1 MFHAATF
8 VSLLPV
14 GCTVL
19 GAPRLSDWRGNVG
32 ADGRRGRF
40 CPRFPRRARLASTA
54 QRMQFRGHSPRTI
67 FTGAPTLHQP
77 LSHGAMRRDSSPF
90 RGAEAWEEVCGVYA
104 SASHDADTYVSLTPV
119 RGGVLDA
126 PRSPD
131 RRATLDA
138 SVRLDQ
144 PHPRFPQ
151 RVRIRPPPNASNPA
165 GTARAPFRAGEP
177 TLSVIPGRA
186 GVEARPY
193 VGWGRYQRRTG
204 VIRRPKAGRRGR
216 RPYGVLRRFR
226 RETHAG
232 GRPAGAAAQNK
243 IPRGGGE
250 FCFFR
255 PGRGPGPRIW
265 RRPPHP
271 GRRRI

>member
-1 MFHAATF
+1 MPAPVTFHAATF

-19 GAPRLSDWRGNVG
+19 GAPRLSDCRGIVG

-77 LSHGAMRRDSSPF
+77 LSHGAERRDSSPF

-126 PRSPD
+126 PWSWDCRGGVD
-131 RRATLDA
+131 AAVRR
-138 SVRLDQ
+138 DQ
-144 PHPRFPQ
+144 PHPRHPRCAQ
-151 RVRIRPPPNASNPA
+151 WHPPPNVSYPA
-165 GTARAPFRAGEP
+165 GTARAPLCSATTSGVRA
-177 TLSVIPGRA
+177 
-186 GVEARPY
+186 
-193 VGWGRYQRRTG
+193 RT
-204 VIRRPKAGRRGR
+204 I
-216 RPYGVLRRFR
+216 L
-226 RETHAG
+226 H
-232 GRPAGAAAQNK
+232 GAA
-243 IPRGGGE
+243 
-250 FCFFR
+250 
-255 PGRGPGPRIW
+255 
-265 RRPPHP
+265 
-271 GRRRI
+271 